1 MQNIIG
7 IDVGTTSIKC
17 SSILPDGS
25 HYDARCNTP
34 LFRKNSLNNQ
44 EITFSPRKVW
54 NSVCNLILPILKKF
68 DTVIISVVCQAPSL
82 TFWNE
87 KGEGVGISY
96 LSYYGDPT
104 QNTYF
109 QRRHKT
115 AMRLALANRIISEK
129 EIMYVSGLT
138 GYIVFMLTG
147 QLTLDSVTAWE
158 LGIESQED
166 ALDMQVRFKPYI
178 FPCVLPPS
186 AKIPLN
192 CADLDIVHGF
202 SLVGTTDSAV
212 LPISIIPEFS
222 DYYIYLGSWG
232 SLLQSKIRTIEDY
245 NIQYYSGLLNNW
257 LVSIPDFIAKVT
269 ANIQEL
275 DNLFLTIQKI
285 INQRCKVAIC
295 GGLTKAKKEYIQ
307 FLIDTH
313 FRKEQAIIVTEKEGA
328 FGAFRLAQFFH

>member
-1 MQNIIG
+1 MLFR
-7 IDVGTTSIKC
+7 S
-17 SSILPDGS
+17 
-25 HYDARCNTP
+25 TP
-34 LFRKNSLNNQ
+34 LLKKSLNNQ

-54 NSVCNLILPILKKF
+54 HSICDLILPILKKI
-68 DTVIISVVCQAPSL
+68 DNVIISVVCQAPSL

-87 KGEGVGISY
+87 EGDGVGISY

-109 QRRHKT
+109 QRKHKT

-129 EIMYVSGLT
+129 ENMYVSGLT
-138 GYIVFMLTG
+138 GYIVFMLTR

-166 ALDMQVRFKPYI
+166 ALDMQARFKPYI

-192 CADLDIVHGF
+192 CVDLNMAHGF
-202 SLVGTTDSAV
+202 SLVGTTDSAI
-212 LPISIIPEFS
+212 LPISVIPEFS

-245 NIQYYSGLLNNW
+245 NIHFYSGVLNNW

-269 ANIQEL
+269 TNVQEL

-285 INQRCKVAIC
+285 INQQCKVAIC
-295 GGLTKAKKEYIQ
+295 GGLTKAKKEYLQ
-307 FLIDTH
+307 FLIGTY
-313 FRKEQAIIVTEKEGA
+313 FRNGQAIIVTEKEGA
-328 FGAFRLAQFFH
+328 FGAFRLAQFFQ